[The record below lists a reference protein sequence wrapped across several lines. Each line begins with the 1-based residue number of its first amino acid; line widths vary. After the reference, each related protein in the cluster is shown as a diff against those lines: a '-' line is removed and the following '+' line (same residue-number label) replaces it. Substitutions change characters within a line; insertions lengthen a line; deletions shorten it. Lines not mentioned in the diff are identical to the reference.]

1 MAVLDKID
9 MDRMS
14 YVWGNDIIMYVM
26 WDLPSIGVVIRY
38 IAKEWPQVS
47 KPQVFLHDEGYF
59 VIRFGSRKD
68 KDSVVMAGPHT
79 FFWRP
84 MIVKLGLQTLT
95 SRKKFLE

>member
-68 KDSVVMAGPHT
+68 KAGLSCNG
-79 FFWRP
+79 R
-84 MIVKLGLQTLT
+84 T
-95 SRKKFLE
+95 SHFLLEANDC